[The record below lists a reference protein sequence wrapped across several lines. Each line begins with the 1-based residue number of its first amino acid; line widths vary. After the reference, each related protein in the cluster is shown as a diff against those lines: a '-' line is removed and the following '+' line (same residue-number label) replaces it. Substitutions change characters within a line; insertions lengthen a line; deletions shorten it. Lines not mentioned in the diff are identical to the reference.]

1 MFVNHERPVLSSV
14 TPLISVLVPIC
25 NVEKYLDECLN
36 SLQNQTLNDIE
47 IICINDGSTDSSLD
61 IINKFASADSR
72 FIVIDKPNSGYG
84 DSMNRGLEIS
94 RGKYV
99 AILESDDFLDADAL
113 EYMVTEAESRQL
125 EVFKCN
131 FWLYWSKP
139 DVSRG
144 YRTDLLFKL
153 ATPEMIA
160 LGAHRPLDYPD
171 IFWAKASIWS
181 ALYLKSF
188 LDENE
193 IRFNPTPG
201 ASYQD
206 LGFTFKV
213 FSCARR
219 VAYSGRAFLH
229 YRQDNEKSSVN
240 SPGKVYCVCDEHDE
254 ISRFIDEKRPDLK
267 AALGPVRAHTKFLN
281 YRWNYDRLGD
291 ELKPEFLE
299 RFSTEMRQEIESGYI
314 DRRYFDRSIYCDP
327 AGEGFLY
334 FEPWEIDEIDW
345 IANDPT
351 YYAAHRACEH
361 SSGKLETLKTYWN
374 AGGLSYVYR
383 ALRGKH

>member
-1 MFVNHERPVLSSV
+1 MYHACIGVIVSQNQ
-14 TPLISVLVPIC
+14 PLVSVLVPIC
-25 NVEKYLDECLN
+25 NVEKYLDECLS
-36 SLQNQTLNDIE
+36 SLKNQTLNDIE
-47 IICINDGSTDSSLD
+47 IICINDGSTDSSLE
-61 IINKFASADSR
+61 IINKYASEDSR
-72 FIVIDKPNSGYG
+72 FVVIDKPNSGYG

-94 RGKYV
+94 RGKYI

-113 EYMVTEAESRQL
+113 EYMVAEAESRQL

-139 DVSRG
+139 DASRG

-153 ATPEMIA
+153 ANPEMIA
-160 LGAHRPLDYPD
+160 LGTHRPLDYPD

-213 FSCARR
+213 FACARR

-254 ISRFIDEKRPDLK
+254 IARFIDEKCPDLK
-267 AALGPVRAHTKFLN
+267 AVLGPVRAHTKFLN

-299 RFSTEMRQEIESGYI
+299 RFSAEMRQEIESGCI
-314 DRRYFDRSIYCDP
+314 DRRYFDGSIYCDS
-327 AGEGFLY
+327 ASEGFQC
-334 FEPWEIDEIDW
+334 FEPWEIVEIDW
-345 IANDPT
+345 LANDPA

-361 SSGKLETLKTYWN
+361 SSGKLETLKTYWK
-374 AGGLSYVYR
+374 AGGMRYVYR
-383 ALRGKH
+383 ALCGK

>member
-1 MFVNHERPVLSSV
+1 MCHACIGVIVSQNQ
-14 TPLISVLVPIC
+14 PLVSVLVPIC
-25 NVEKYLDECLN
+25 NVEKYLDECLS
-36 SLQNQTLNDIE
+36 SLINQTLNDIE
-47 IICINDGSTDSSLD
+47 IICINDGSTDSSLE
-61 IINKFASADSR
+61 IINKYASEDSR
-72 FIVIDKPNSGYG
+72 FVVVDKPNSGYG
-84 DSMNRGLEIS
+84 DSMNLGLEIS
-94 RGKYV
+94 HGKYI

-113 EYMVTEAESRQL
+113 EYMVNEAESRQL

-131 FWLYWSKP
+131 FWLYWSKR
-139 DVSRG
+139 DASRG

-153 ATPEMIA
+153 ANPEMIA
-160 LGAHRPLDYPD
+160 LGTHCPLDYPD

-213 FSCARR
+213 FACARR

-254 ISRFIDEKRPDLK
+254 IARFIDEKRPELK
-267 AALGPVRAHTKFLN
+267 AVLGPVRAHTKFLN
-281 YRWNYDRLGD
+281 YRWNYDRLD
-291 ELKPEFLE
+291 AELKPEFLE
-299 RFSTEMRQEIESGYI
+299 RFSAEMRQEIESGCI
-314 DRRYFDRSIYCDP
+314 DRRYFDGSIYCDS
-327 AGEGFLY
+327 ASEGFRC
-334 FEPWEIDEIDW
+334 FEPWEIIEIDW
-345 IANDPT
+345 LANDPT

-374 AGGLSYVYR
+374 AGGLRYVYR
-383 ALRGKH
+383 ALCGKK

>member
-1 MFVNHERPVLSSV
+1 MSQNQ
-14 TPLISVLVPIC
+14 PLVSVLVPIC
-25 NVEKYLDECLN
+25 NVEKYLEECLS
-36 SLQNQTLNDIE
+36 SLQNQTLKDTE

-61 IINKFASADSR
+61 IINKFASEDSR
-72 FIVIDKPNSGYG
+72 FVVIDKPNSGYG

-94 RGKYV
+94 RGKYI

-113 EYMVTEAESRQL
+113 EYMVAEAESRQL

-139 DVSRG
+139 DASRG

-153 ATPEMIA
+153 ANPEMIA
-160 LGAHRPLDYPD
+160 LGTHRPLDYPD

-213 FSCARR
+213 FACARR

-254 ISRFIDEKRPDLK
+254 ITRFIDEKRPDLK
-267 AALGPVRAHTKFLN
+267 AILGPVRAHTKFLN

-291 ELKPEFLE
+291 GLKPEFLE
-299 RFSTEMRQEIESGYI
+299 RFSAEMRQEIESGCI
-314 DRRYFDRSIYCDP
+314 DRRYFDGSIYCDS
-327 AGEGFLY
+327 ASEGFRC
-334 FEPWEIDEIDW
+334 FEPWEIVEIDW
-345 IANDPT
+345 LANDPA

-361 SSGKLETLKTYWN
+361 SSGKIETLKTYWK
-374 AGGLSYVYR
+374 AGGMRYVYR
-383 ALRGKH
+383 ALCGK

>member
-1 MFVNHERPVLSSV
+1 MSQNQ
-14 TPLISVLVPIC
+14 PLVSVLVPIC
-25 NVEKYLDECLN
+25 NVEKYLEECLS
-36 SLQNQTLNDIE
+36 SLQNQTLKDTE

-61 IINKFASADSR
+61 IINKFASEDSR
-72 FIVIDKPNSGYG
+72 FVVIDKPNSGYG

-94 RGKYV
+94 RGKYI

-113 EYMVTEAESRQL
+113 EYMVAEAESRHL

-139 DVSRG
+139 DASRG

-153 ATPEMIA
+153 ANPEMIA
-160 LGAHRPLDYPD
+160 LGTHRPLDYPD

-213 FSCARR
+213 FACARR

-254 ISRFIDEKRPDLK
+254 ITRFIDEKRPDLK
-267 AALGPVRAHTKFLN
+267 AILGPVRAHTKFLN

-291 ELKPEFLE
+291 GLKPEFLE
-299 RFSTEMRQEIESGYI
+299 RFSAEMRQEIESGCI
-314 DRRYFDRSIYCDP
+314 DRRYFDGSIYCDS
-327 AGEGFLY
+327 ASEGFRC
-334 FEPWEIDEIDW
+334 FEPWEIVEIDW
-345 IANDPT
+345 LANDPA

-361 SSGKLETLKTYWN
+361 SSGKIETLKTYWK
-374 AGGLSYVYR
+374 AGGMRYVYR
-383 ALRGKH
+383 ALCGK

>member
-1 MFVNHERPVLSSV
+1 MSQNQ
-14 TPLISVLVPIC
+14 PLVSVLVPIC
-25 NVEKYLDECLN
+25 NVEKYLDECLS
-36 SLQNQTLNDIE
+36 SLKNQTLNDIE
-47 IICINDGSTDSSLD
+47 IICINDGSTDSSLE
-61 IINKFASADSR
+61 IINKYASEDSR
-72 FIVIDKPNSGYG
+72 FFVIDKPNSGYG

-94 RGKYV
+94 RGKYI

-113 EYMVTEAESRQL
+113 EYMVAEAESRRL

-139 DVSRG
+139 DASRG

-153 ATPEMIA
+153 ANPEMIA

-213 FSCARR
+213 FACARR

-254 ISRFIDEKRPDLK
+254 IARFIDEKLPDLK
-267 AALGPVRAHTKFLN
+267 AILGPVRAHTKFLN

-299 RFSTEMRQEIESGYI
+299 RFSAEMCREIESGCI
-314 DRRYFDRSIYCDP
+314 DRRYFDGSIYCDS
-327 AGEGFLY
+327 ASEGFRY
-334 FEPWEIDEIDW
+334 FEPWEIVEIDW
-345 IANDPT
+345 LANDPA

-361 SSGKLETLKTYWN
+361 SSGKMETLKTYWK
-374 AGGLSYVYR
+374 AGGMRYVYR
-383 ALRGKH
+383 ALCGK